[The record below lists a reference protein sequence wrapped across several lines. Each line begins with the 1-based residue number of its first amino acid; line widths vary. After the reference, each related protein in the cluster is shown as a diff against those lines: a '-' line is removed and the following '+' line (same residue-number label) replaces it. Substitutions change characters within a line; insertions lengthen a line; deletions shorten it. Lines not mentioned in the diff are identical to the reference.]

1 MKQVNRTRLSL
12 QELSLI
18 IINQMQVGKSQQEMV
33 AYLRQRGWPDA
44 SAQHFI
50 ANVLA
55 QNTAVAQ
62 ADVHANDLEPA
73 EESPDH
79 SSVALLWMIALIGL
93 ALTGL
98 SLISRLPA

>member
-1 MKQVNRTRLSL
+1 MKQLDRTRLSL
-12 QELSLI
+12 RELSLI
-18 IINQMQVGKSQQEMV
+18 IINQMQAGKSQQEMV

-62 ADVHANDLEPA
+62 ADVHSSGPEQA
-73 EESPDH
+73 ESPSHDP
-79 SSVALLWMIALIGL
+79 ALLLWLIALIGL
-93 ALTGL
+93 TLTGL

>member
-12 QELSLI
+12 RELSLI
-18 IINQMQVGKSQQEMV
+18 IINQMQAGKSQQEMV

-62 ADVHANDLEPA
+62 VDVQRNEPEPD
-73 EESPDH
+73 EEYPGDNS
-79 SSVALLWMIALIGL
+79 ALFLWLIVLSGLALIGL
-93 ALTGL
+93 
-98 SLISRLPA
+98 SLIGGTPS

>member
-12 QELSLI
+12 RELSLI
-18 IINQMQVGKSQQEMV
+18 IINQMHAGKSQQEMV
-33 AYLRQRGWPDA
+33 AYLRQRGWPDV

-62 ADVHANDLEPA
+62 ADVHLNDPKPA
-73 EESPDH
+73 EEYSG
-79 SSVALLWMIALIGL
+79 SNSALFLWLIALSGL
-93 ALTGL
+93 ALIGL
-98 SLISRLPA
+98 SLISRLTA